1 MKNKFVIIEGGEGS
15 GKSTIVK
22 YLNSEL
28 SKKGINVC
36 VTREPGG
43 SRVAENIRKSFIND
57 KLAPISQLFCFLAA
71 RAVWTEQVLI
81 PKLKECD
88 VVITDRSYPTTY
100 SYQGV
105 VGKIGLDAVVR
116 LNRIA
121 MRKINPDLVIILDI
135 DAKTGLTRSRSTGE
149 TNAFEKESI
158 QFHTKANKAYL
169 ELARTYNWKV
179 VDARKPLIDVKRNV
193 LNIITELINL
203 NS

>member
-22 YLNSEL
+22 YLNDEL
-28 SKKGINVC
+28 SKNGINVC
-36 VTREPGG
+36 ATREPGG
-43 SRVAENIRKSFIND
+43 STVAENIRSAFIND
-57 KLAPISQLFCFLAA
+57 KLTPISQLFCFLAA

-100 SYQGV
+100 TYQGI
-105 VGKIGLDAVVR
+105 VGKVGLDKVVR

-121 MRKINPDLVIILDI
+121 MRKINPDLVIILDV
-135 DAKTGLTRSRSTGE
+135 DAKIGLTRSKSTGE

-158 QFHTKANKAYL
+158 KFHNQANKAYL

-193 LNIITELINL
+193 LDIITELTGK
-203 NS
+203 